1 MIGLRSDA
9 EWLEEIDPMIEIGA
23 RTLTEVNVNTGR
35 HRGGR
40 PRRREARSILSM

>member
-23 RTLTEVNVNTGR
+23 RTLTKANVNTGR
-35 HRGGR
+35 HHGDR

>member
-9 EWLEEIDPMIEIGA
+9 ERVEEIDPIIKIGA
-23 RTLTEVNVNTGR
+23 RTLAEVNVNTGR
-35 HRGGR
+35 HRCGR